1 MSNKT
6 MVQRTLFRFRA
17 SWVKRFHT
25 HSSLNVEVLGQHS
38 HTVAMI
44 VSQVYPTCSKSLLL
58 AALEHD
64 LPEFITGDVPAPAK
78 WQSHELDDALG
89 GLEGKVIKEWGLHS
103 PTDLVPH
110 ERMLL
115 KWADMAALVL
125 FCHKEVTMGNGTMQH
140 TLDTGFKVMLD
151 RAGKMMKEAAMSH
164 NPSMEL
170 MAAQAMDFST
180 ELYETLKGYKHDQQD
195 ISAV

>member
-1 MSNKT
+1 MTNKT

-25 HSSLNVEVLGQHS
+25 HSSINTEHLGQHS

-44 VSQVYPTCSKSLLL
+44 VSQVYPACSKTLLM
-58 AALEHD
+58 ATLEHD
-64 LPEFITGDVPAPAK
+64 LPEFITGDTPAPAK
-78 WQSHELDDALG
+78 WQSASLDEALG
-89 GLEGKVIKEWGLHS
+89 NLESLVMNDWGLTR
-103 PTDLVPH
+103 PDDLLPY
-110 ERMLL
+110 ERALL

-125 FCHKEVTMGNGTMQH
+125 FCHKEVTMGNSTMQH

-151 RAGKMMKEAAMSH
+151 RAGKMLKDASASNSPNLH
-164 NPSMEL
+164 L

-180 ELYETLKGYKHDQQD
+180 ELFETLKGYKHDQQD

>member
-1 MSNKT
+1 MTNKT

-25 HSSLNVEVLGQHS
+25 HSSINTEHLGQHS

-44 VSQVYPTCSKSLLL
+44 VSQVYPACSKTLLM

-64 LPEFITGDVPAPAK
+64 LPEFITGDTPAPAK
-78 WQSHELDDALG
+78 WQSASLDEALG
-89 GLEGKVIKEWGLHS
+89 NLESLVMNDWGLTR
-103 PTDLVPH
+103 PDDLLPY
-110 ERMLL
+110 ERALL

-125 FCHKEVTMGNGTMQH
+125 FCHKEVTMGNNTMQH

-151 RAGKMMKEAAMSH
+151 RAGKMLKDASASNSPNLH
-164 NPSMEL
+164 L

-180 ELYETLKGYKHDQQD
+180 ELFETLKGYKHDQ
-195 ISAV
+195 